1 MEIPREFIVPGD
13 SLAGAALDVARTI
26 ARRAERRLVV
36 LSEMGLMVNPDV
48 LRYMNRLS
56 SFCFALE
63 FMKSTGGWP
72 EPPPWRKG
80 RMNPLTGT
88 FINIAAILV
97 GSALGILL
105 GGRLPDRLKQTV
117 ISGLGLFTFAIG
129 VQMFLKTQ
137 NSLVVLGSLVVGAI
151 LGEWWRLEDR
161 LLGLGAWL
169 EARFNRSK
177 ATETDS
183 ESQQKFIRGFLT
195 ASLVFLV
202 GPMAILGAVQDGL
215 TGNYQLLAVKSMLDG
230 FAALA
235 FASSLGL
242 GVAFSVV
249 PTFIYQGS
257 ISLAASQVQAVTTPA
272 MMTEMTATGGV
283 ILLAIA
289 VSGLLELRK
298 IRSGNFL
305 PALVIAPLVVAVMA
319 AAG

>member
-1 MEIPREFIVPGD
+1 M
-13 SLAGAALDVARTI
+13 
-26 ARRAERRLVV
+26 
-36 LSEMGLMVNPDV
+36 
-48 LRYMNRLS
+48 
-56 SFCFALE
+56 
-63 FMKSTGGWP
+63 
-72 EPPPWRKG
+72 
-80 RMNPLTGT
+80 TGT

-105 GGRLPDRLKQTV
+105 GGRLPDRLKQTI

-137 NSLVVLGSLVVGAI
+137 NSLVVLGSLVIGAI

-161 LLGLGAWL
+161 LQNLGAWL

-183 ESQQKFIRGFLT
+183 ASQQKFIRGFLT

-249 PTFIYQGS
+249 PTLHLPGEHQPGS
-257 ISLAASQVQAVTTPA
+257 LPGAGGNHPGDDDRNDCHWRGDPPSHCGQRIVGAAKNPFWKFLAGSGDCSPGGGGNDRRWMVDQPSLNQKEGQNPSLTVLVTFA
-272 MMTEMTATGGV
+272 QD
-283 ILLAIA
+283 
-289 VSGLLELRK
+289 
-298 IRSGNFL
+298 
-305 PALVIAPLVVAVMA
+305 
-319 AAG
+319 